1 MPETKI
7 KLRSIVVGL
16 LGMALITSSSMF
28 MALKI
33 GTMPWPILFGT
44 ILSMIIIGKMR
55 DSSKLEIA
63 VTETIMASGAM
74 VSAGVV
80 FTIPGVWMIDS
91 ERNIKAFPILVTML
105 VAVALGLLFSAL
117 YRKKLIEEEDLAF
130 PHGNASYETINTGLG
145 KGKDS
150 KILFSS
156 MGFSA
161 IFAFNR
167 DAVGVIPSRITL
179 FGGNNL
185 ISPVSLWL
193 SPMALSLGAMINQV
207 SAFMWLLGAIVAF
220 FVFTPLSI
228 SLGFFSSMGVCD
240 EFRKNIGIGIVIGTG
255 IGVLVKAVLG
265 IIKDGKNGK
274 EERNNTKVKNSF
286 YIPLL
291 VSILSV
297 LVVSLFT
304 PIGIMEAVLAVL
316 GIGLSVLLSGMLTGQ
331 CGMNPLEVFGILVMM
346 LSLVLFKSGEE
357 SLFLIAAMV
366 STACGLTGVLMN
378 DFKCGKK
385 LGLDWKVQIKAE
397 AIGAFS
403 AAILSTAMIFL
414 IKKSIGTF
422 GTDTYPAPQAAAVAS
437 IINGSGDKSS
447 LIWGIIIGFI
457 LYLMNVPSA
466 TFGLGFYLPLHI
478 SLSMGIGAIISFVLK
493 KKNMLTVK
501 DINLLSSG
509 FMAGEGV
516 IGVFVAIKSI
526 FI

>member
-207 SAFMWLLGAIVAF
+207 SAFMWMLGAIVAF

-274 EERNNTKVKNSF
+274 AERNNTKVKNSF
-286 YIPLL
+286 YIPL
-291 VSILSV
+291 
-297 LVVSLFT
+297 
-304 PIGIMEAVLAVL
+304 LAVL

>member
-1 MPETKI
+1 
-7 KLRSIVVGL
+7 
-16 LGMALITSSSMF
+16 
-28 MALKI
+28 
-33 GTMPWPILFGT
+33 
-44 ILSMIIIGKMR
+44 
-55 DSSKLEIA
+55 
-63 VTETIMASGAM
+63 
-74 VSAGVV
+74 
-80 FTIPGVWMIDS
+80 
-91 ERNIKAFPILVTML
+91 
-105 VAVALGLLFSAL
+105 
-117 YRKKLIEEEDLAF
+117 
-130 PHGNASYETINTGLG
+130 
-145 KGKDS
+145 
-150 KILFSS
+150 

-297 LVVSLFT
+297 FVVSLFT

-457 LYLMNVPSA
+457 LYLLNVPSA

-478 SLSMGIGAIISFVLK
+478 SLSMVIGAIISFVLK
-493 KKNMLTVK
+493 KKNMLTVR